1 MLEVINW
8 VEKSKI
14 KLSKYCSEKVWK
26 KINLLDQICFRKKIF
41 TVYRLTQPVATTY
54 FEYLQ
59 TWYLKHLHDRNF
71 RTKFGLWLF
80 VCFAKENICHKVTS
94 ESYESCTGFANTSP
108 ESGPAV
114 WLAPSTVMSSWLL
127 MMLISKI
134 LKSINIH
141 QKLFHFPSLAHNYYI
156 FLWDLW

>member
-1 MLEVINW
+1 MRKAKLLCQSIV
-8 VEKSKI
+8 VEKF
-14 KLSKYCSEKVWK
+14 EKRSIFWTKSVLEK
-26 KINLLDQICFRKKIF
+26 EIF
-41 TVYRLTQPVATTY
+41 TFYRLTRTVATTY

-59 TWYLKHLHDRNF
+59 TWYLKHDRNF
-71 RTKFGLWLF
+71 RTKFGLWLL

-134 LKSINIH
+134 LNAINSH
-141 QKLFHFPSLAHNYYI
+141 QELFNFPSLAHNYYI